1 MRTWSAR
8 HRDCRRRPS
17 LRGHVWLNLPA
28 TSLIF
33 LRYFTTVKMDIFNRP
48 PSISEDTL
56 HYTIY
61 PPPDSPD
68 KASVTALAAS
78 ISNHVNTM
86 LPNFV
91 WHRDAF
97 EIKFVQDQDNTG
109 SWILEGRMRVGDSV
123 DDEWCTVWLL
133 KEISSKWD
141 VAIRHVFFGCSSR
154 SSISNI

>member
-1 MRTWSAR
+1 
-8 HRDCRRRPS
+8 
-17 LRGHVWLNLPA
+17 
-28 TSLIF
+28 
-33 LRYFTTVKMDIFNRP
+33 MDIFNRP

-61 PPPDSPD
+61 PPLGSSD
-68 KASVTALAAS
+68 KVSATTLAAF
-78 ISNHVNTM
+78 IFNHVNTT

-97 EIKFVQDQDNTG
+97 EVKLVPDQDNTG
-109 SWILEGRMRVGDSV
+109 SWILDGRMRVGDCV

-141 VAIRHVFFGCSSR
+141 VVIRHSFPFRLYLQPLTLGLVFMILTVNSS
-154 SSISNI
+154 

>member
-1 MRTWSAR
+1 
-8 HRDCRRRPS
+8 
-17 LRGHVWLNLPA
+17 
-28 TSLIF
+28 
-33 LRYFTTVKMDIFNRP
+33 MDIFNRP

-61 PPPDSPD
+61 PSSLDSSD
-68 KASVTALAAS
+68 KVSVTSLAAS
-78 ISNHVNTM
+78 ISNQVNTI

-97 EIKFVQDQDNTG
+97 EIKLVLDQDNTG

-133 KEISSKWD
+133 KEISSKWN
-141 VAIRHVFFGCSSR
+141 VAIRLIFL
-154 SSISNI
+154 SSISSMTNA